1 MKNYI
6 PLLLVSALSFTPNV
20 NANNAIYVVANI
32 TDTSIELNRQ
42 QIRNLFMGGA
52 IPYNLKAISLPP
64 ENQTRVLFNTKVVGL
79 TEARIQ
85 SYWAQ
90 MRFTGR
96 KVAPKE
102 VDSEILA
109 LKYLKNNE
117 GTIAYLSSIAEI
129 PSNLTIILEI
139 E

>member
-6 PLLLVSALSFTPNV
+6 PLLLVSALSFAKNV
-20 NANNAIYVVANI
+20 NANNTIYVVANTTGTLI
-32 TDTSIELNRQ
+32 QLNRQ

-52 IPYNLKAISLPP
+52 IPCDLNAISLPP

-109 LKYLKNNE
+109 LEYLKNNE